1 MNRSFLLNFTYY
13 LFLGFLILAIWS
25 CADREYNNLV
35 QEDVIIVDKTID
47 LKKAGKKLSEGK
59 VDDALGIFNAILKDD
74 ESNVDANVGL
84 AGIYL
89 SKNQFSESIKYGNK
103 ALEEASAEY
112 TATFNP
118 KVSKRH
124 IRLTLAQAYFYTG
137 DFNKSNDQIRQ
148 VVSRNVNLQ
157 PDALAK
163 ELQRLA
169 R

>member
-1 MNRSFLLNFTYY
+1 MNPSFLLNFTYY
-13 LFLGFLILAIWS
+13 LFLGFLILGIWS
-25 CADREYNNLV
+25 CTDREYNNLV
-35 QEDVIIVDKTID
+35 QEDVIIVDKTTD

-59 VDDALGIFNAILKDD
+59 ADDALGIFNAILKDD

-89 SKNQFSESIKYGNK
+89 SKNQFSESIKYGKK
-103 ALEEASAEY
+103 ALEEANAEY

-124 IRLTLAQAYFYTG
+124 IHLMLAQAYFYTG

-163 ELQRLA
+163 ELQRLS

>member
-1 MNRSFLLNFTYY
+1 MNPSFLLNFTYY
-13 LFLGFLILAIWS
+13 LFLGFLILGIWN
-25 CADREYNNLV
+25 CTDREYNNLV
-35 QEDVIIVDKTID
+35 QEDVIIVDKTTD

-59 VDDALGIFNAILKDD
+59 ADDALGIFNAILKDD

-89 SKNQFSESIKYGNK
+89 SKNQFSESIKYGKK
-103 ALEEASAEY
+103 ALEEANAEY

-124 IRLTLAQAYFYTG
+124 IHLMLAQAYFYTG

-163 ELQRLA
+163 ELQRLS

>member
-1 MNRSFLLNFTYY
+1 MWTTANPACHRSPNLTILDPGNNLLDHC
-13 LFLGFLILAIWS
+13 LILGATP
-25 CADREYNNLV
+25 
-35 QEDVIIVDKTID
+35 IV
-47 LKKAGKKLSEGK
+47 KKAGKKLSEGK

-103 ALEEASAEY
+103 ALEEVNAEY

-124 IRLTLAQAYFYTG
+124 IHLMLAQAYFYTG

-163 ELQRLA
+163 ELQRLS